1 MRKWSAVACFYDNGS
16 KQHGAVCVIST
27 SSPTTPPSLSLSL
40 SLKGR
45 PIDMSSKSD
54 NKLSTCGNRRRSSAT
69 KEDVKRMCPQ
79 QRARYLAY
87 EEPPKEAK
95 TWMAMSRQRVSA
107 WESSGAG
114 GKRHTTVGHHQC
126 DERDEEEKK
135 RQDLI
140 IGQLKAAEARNR
152 VRQMRLQYRSM
163 RTQEINLMISCQSSA
178 QTAVRLEL
186 LLPTEESKINTID
199 CLDKL
204 QRKRVEEILDDEKG
218 LTITRR

>member
-1 MRKWSAVACFYDNGS
+1 
-16 KQHGAVCVIST
+16 
-27 SSPTTPPSLSLSL
+27 
-40 SLKGR
+40 
-45 PIDMSSKSD
+45 MSSKSD

-114 GKRHTTVGHHQC
+114 GKRHTTVGHHHC

>member
-1 MRKWSAVACFYDNGS
+1 
-16 KQHGAVCVIST
+16 
-27 SSPTTPPSLSLSL
+27 
-40 SLKGR
+40 
-45 PIDMSSKSD
+45 MSSKSD
-54 NKLSTCGNRRRSSAT
+54 NKLSTCGNRRRTSAT

-114 GKRHTTVGHHQC
+114 GKRHTTVGHHHC

-163 RTQEINLMISCQSSA
+163 RVRISSPSFCSK
-178 QTAVRLEL
+178 TAPYSIYAYIYIYIV
-186 LLPTEESKINTID
+186 PFI
-199 CLDKL
+199 
-204 QRKRVEEILDDEKG
+204 
-218 LTITRR
+218 LTIF

>member
-1 MRKWSAVACFYDNGS
+1 
-16 KQHGAVCVIST
+16 
-27 SSPTTPPSLSLSL
+27 
-40 SLKGR
+40 
-45 PIDMSSKSD
+45 MSSKSD

-87 EEPPKEAK
+87 EEPPKE
-95 TWMAMSRQRVSA
+95 RVSA

-114 GKRHTTVGHHQC
+114 GKRHTTVGHHHC

-204 QRKRVEEILDDEKG
+204 QVG
-218 LTITRR
+218 

>member
-1 MRKWSAVACFYDNGS
+1 MRKRLATECGSRACFYDNGS

-27 SSPTTPPSLSLSL
+27 SFPPLSES
-40 SLKGR
+40 R

-54 NKLSTCGNRRRSSAT
+54 NKPSTCGNRRRSSAT
-69 KEDVKRMCPQ
+69 KEEVKRMCPQ

-107 WESSGAG
+107 WQSSGAG
-114 GKRHTTVGHHQC
+114 GKRHTSVGHHHC
-126 DERDEEEKK
+126 DERDEEEKR

-163 RTQEINLMISCQSSA
+163 RTQEINLMISCQSNA

-186 LLPTEESKINTID
+186 LLPTEESKINAID

-204 QRKRVEEILDDEKG
+204 QRKRVEEILDDDKG
-218 LTITRR
+218 LTLTRR

>member
-1 MRKWSAVACFYDNGS
+1 MA
-16 KQHGAVCVIST
+16 
-27 SSPTTPPSLSLSL
+27 
-40 SLKGR
+40 
-45 PIDMSSKSD
+45 SKSD
-54 NKLSTCGNRRRSSAT
+54 NKPSTCGNRRRPSAT

-107 WESSGAG
+107 WESPGTG
-114 GKRHTTVGHHQC
+114 GKRQTPVGHQHC
-126 DERDEEEKK
+126 DERDEDEK
-135 RQDLI
+135 RRHDLI
-140 IGQLKAAEARNR
+140 IGQLKAAEARN
-152 VRQMRLQYRSM
+152 

-218 LTITRR
+218 LTIKRR

>member
-1 MRKWSAVACFYDNGS
+1 MHLHTESNFTS
-16 KQHGAVCVIST
+16 KV
-27 SSPTTPPSLSLSL
+27 
-40 SLKGR
+40 R

-54 NKLSTCGNRRRSSAT
+54 NKPSTCGNRRRTSAT

-79 QRARYLAY
+79 QRARYL
-87 EEPPKEAK
+87 
-95 TWMAMSRQRVSA
+95 RVSA

-114 GKRHTTVGHHQC
+114 VKRHIPVGHHHC
-126 DERDEEEKK
+126 DDRDEEEKR

-152 VRQMRLQYRSM
+152 VRQMRLQYRNM

-178 QTAVRLEL
+178 HTAVRLEL

-204 QRKRVEEILDDEKG
+204 QVG
-218 LTITRR
+218 